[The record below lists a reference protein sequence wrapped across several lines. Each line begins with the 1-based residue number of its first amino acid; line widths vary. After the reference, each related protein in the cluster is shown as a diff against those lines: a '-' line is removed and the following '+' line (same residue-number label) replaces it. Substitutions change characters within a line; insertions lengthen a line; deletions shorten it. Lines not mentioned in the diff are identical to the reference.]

1 MRALCDV
8 CACDMCR
15 GGVVTLICK
24 VCEINGGGLGGG
36 GGGEK
41 EIRRGKIRRKK

>member
-15 GGVVTLICK
+15 GEVVTLICK
-24 VCEINGGGLGGG
+24 VCEINGGGLGV
-36 GGGEK
+36 
-41 EIRRGKIRRKK
+41 RRKRRERNKEGKD